1 MREWE
6 QFFPEEERKI
16 YEKAGYKGKQPFGRN
31 PALLIIDMQL
41 AFTGTRP
48 MEIMEA
54 IEEFPTSCGKVAWE
68 AIPKIQKLL
77 LACREAEIPVAY
89 STGDPDFKAALGN
102 ATKRKIGGKDY
113 LKLAGEFPEMIKPVE
128 GEFIVRKARASAFFG
143 THLITYLLSKGVDS
157 LLVTGTTTCG
167 CVRGT
172 VLDGYSYGFPV
183 FIVED
188 CVFDRSQTSHLV
200 NLFEMNSKYATV
212 IELSEALNYVE
223 GLKRLEGRQA
233 IRAESTGTRNP
244 KP

>member
-1 MREWE
+1 MKEW
-6 QFFPEEERKI
+6 QAIFSEEERKV

-31 PALLIIDMQL
+31 PALLVIDMQL

-68 AIPKIQKLL
+68 AIPKIRELL
-77 LACREAEIPVAY
+77 DACRDAGVPVAY

-102 ATKRKIGGKDY
+102 ATKRTVGGKDY
-113 LKLAGEFPEMIKPVE
+113 LKLAGEFPEPIKPVE

-157 LLVTGTTTCG
+157 LLVAGTTTCG

-183 FIVED
+183 FVVEE
-188 CVFDRSQTSHLV
+188 CVFDRSRTSHLV
-200 NLFEMNSKYATV
+200 NLFEMNAKYANV
-212 IELSEALNYVE
+212 IPLAEALSYVE
-223 GLKRLEGRQA
+223 GLKTQTKA
-233 IRAESTGTRNP
+233 RAAR
-244 KP
+244 